1 MKLKNSKNKIEKS
14 VGIFEIFLMVLSIL
28 TFSYLIGEEIVLVSG
43 GNIDASTVVT
53 GASTLV
59 APKAIETVSGYFA
72 ETAATSY
79 YGPYG
84 GYPLGTGPSAATAG
98 TEFVAPSVGVG
109 ARALTIA
116 KQAASTAVTALL
128 LYFAVKWIS
137 GLIPGVS
144 DENAEGLG
152 TAAAW
157 GYAAGGVAGIIA
169 TQAGWLSSTSVLVAN
184 LSPFSFLSVTPI
196 GLIAMAAAMII
207 YTLVSWTDYRA
218 YLVTFNCLT
227 WQPQSGGQYCEQCN
241 EPLFGT
247 DEIRCSKYRCESLG
261 SGCTIVDV
269 GEEEEMCYWEDKND
283 VTAPEIV
290 AWDDVLSEGFVYNP
304 NIALN
309 QYIDGG
315 VTIEYE
321 GSEDGC
327 IPPYQTFSFGIS
339 LNKIG
344 YCKVDTNKT
353 ASYEDMTTVISGGY
367 ASYNHTITMNLEGSI
382 NEEGD
387 LELQNEDIELYV
399 KCEST
404 GGYSNDKAFVFKYCV
419 QDELDTT
426 APIIMGTDPSTN
438 SPIKQGT
445 TEQSVKIYVDK
456 PSTCKWS
463 YVDESYDAMQ
473 NTMSGGGSVGRYGYY
488 EYTTTLNGL
497 KDLTENEFY
506 INCKSYPALEGT
518 EKESQRTVMTENY
531 LYTLIGTKG
540 LIIDSVS
547 PDNETIKDSTDTV
560 TVPVSV
566 KTTQGYND
574 GESYCSIRE
583 STATSSVPFF
593 SDTEPTY
600 QHTQDLYLIDGDYTY
615 EIVCCDIG
623 GNCDTETIEFSV
635 ETDLEA
641 PIVVRAYNEGNSLKL
656 ITNEKAECVYDTV
669 SCSYTLEDGV
679 AISSSDNIEHT
690 LDWDTENTF
699 FIKCKDEFDGE
710 PAGDECTII
719 VRPSDSF

>member
-28 TFSYLIGEEIVLVSG
+28 TFSYLIGEEIGLVSG
-43 GNIDASTVVT
+43 GDIDASTIVT
-53 GASTLV
+53 AGSTLV
-59 APKAIETVSGYFA
+59 APKAIEKISGYFA
-72 ETAATSY
+72 ETETSIY
-79 YGPYG
+79 SRYG
-84 GYPLGTGPSAATAG
+84 GYPLGTGPAPADAG
-98 TEFVAPSVGVG
+98 LVTTPTTGVG

-116 KQAASTAVTALL
+116 KGLASTAVTALV
-128 LYFAVKWIS
+128 LYFVIKWVS

-144 DENAEGLG
+144 SENAAGLG
-152 TAAAW
+152 LW
-157 GYAAGGVAGIIA
+157 GAVGYGIGGTVGVIA
-169 TQAGWLSSTSVLVAN
+169 SQFGALGALSAN
-184 LSPFSFLSVTPI
+184 LLPSLSFLSVTPI
-196 GLIAMAAAMII
+196 GLIAAGVAILAYI
-207 YTLVSWTDYRA
+207 LFAWKDYRA

-247 DEIRCSKYRCESLG
+247 GEIRCSKYRCESLG
-261 SGCTIVDV
+261 SGCKIVDV

-290 AWDDVLSEGFVYNP
+290 AWDEALSEGFIYNP

-353 ASYEDMTTVISGGY
+353 ASYEDMTTPISGGY

-382 NEEGD
+382 NEDGD

-426 APIIMGTDPSTN
+426 APIIMNTEPATD

-445 TEQSVKIYVDK
+445 TEQAVKIYVDK

-463 YVDESYDAMQ
+463 YSDESYDAMQ
-473 NTMSGGGSVGRYGYY
+473 NTMSGSGSVGRYGYY
-488 EYTTTLNGL
+488 EYTTTLSGL

-506 INCKSYPALEGT
+506 FNCKSYPALEGT

-547 PDNETIKDSTDTV
+547 PDNETIKDSTDNVKV
-560 TVPVSV
+560 TVSA
-566 KTTQGYND
+566 KTSQGYND

-593 SDTEPTY
+593 SDVEPTY

-635 ETDLEA
+635 ETDIEA
-641 PIVVRAYNEGNSLKL
+641 PMIVRAYNEGNSLKL

-669 SCSYTLEDGV
+669 SCSYTLENGI

-690 LDWDTENTF
+690 LDWDTGNTF